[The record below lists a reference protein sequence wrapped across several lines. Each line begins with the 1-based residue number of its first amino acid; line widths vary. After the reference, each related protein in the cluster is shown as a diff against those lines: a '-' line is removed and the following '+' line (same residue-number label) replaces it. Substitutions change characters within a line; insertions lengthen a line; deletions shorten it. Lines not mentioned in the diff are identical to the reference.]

1 MRKIAFYA
9 ILFAFFA
16 ILTGCTGKDVIA
28 SRAEHFVR
36 STYNDVDR
44 VLSVKVD
51 TVTYGE
57 NLDYRME
64 QARHRMEFSAMMNRD
79 YGGKAQEESLARD
92 KAWVAALDSLKG
104 VSGDILG
111 DPAAYNCIV
120 VYNDTGTNPGHI
132 VWVQLDKYGNLLN
145 ITKEPE
151 KVLLNPG
158 EDVPGYFDAWKKH
171 HSK

>member
-1 MRKIAFYA
+1 MRKIALFA
-9 ILFAFFA
+9 ILFAFLA
-16 ILTGCTGKDVIA
+16 IFTACSNKDVIA

-51 TVTYGE
+51 TVTYGD
-57 NLDYRME
+57 NLDYRIE
-64 QARHRMEFSAMMNRD
+64 QAKQRIDVVYGEEILAKNR
-79 YGGKAQEESLARD
+79 
-92 KAWVAALDSLKG
+92 AWVAVLDSLKEA
-104 VSGDILG
+104 SGDILG
-111 DPAAYNCIV
+111 QPTAFNCIV
-120 VYNDTGTNPGHI
+120 VYNDPGASPGHI

-171 HSK
+171 NNR

>member
-1 MRKIAFYA
+1 MRKIALFA
-9 ILFAFFA
+9 ILFAFSA
-16 ILTGCTGKDVIA
+16 IFPSCSGKDVMA

-51 TVTYGE
+51 TVTYGD
-57 NLDYRME
+57 NLDHRME
-64 QARHRMEFSAMMNRD
+64 QARHNMEFSAMMNRD
-79 YGGKAQEESLARD
+79 YGGKAQEKSLARD

-120 VYNDTGTNPGHI
+120 VYNNPSNL
-132 VWVQLDKYGNLLN
+132 VWVQLDRYGNLLN
-145 ITKEPE
+145 ITKDVE
-151 KVLLNPG
+151 KILLNPG
-158 EDVPGYFDAWKKH
+158 EDVPGYFDTWKKH
-171 HSK
+171 NDR